1 MSKADLHIHTTYSN
15 DATTTVRG
23 VLKQASL
30 AGMSVVAITDH
41 DEIRGSLEARDL
53 APKYGIEAIPGVEIS
68 TEEGHL
74 IALWVETAPPAGLP
88 LEETLIRIG
97 KQGGLAIA
105 PHPFNHLPS
114 SLSMN
119 ALLPVM
125 NNPRAKGVL
134 RGIETDNMATQ
145 AFNATVK
152 KLSIYLPLAKIG
164 GSDAHVYWAVGGAY
178 TEFPGKTA
186 KDVRTAIENNR
197 TVAVPYTE
205 PILFK
210 ELVSWA
216 HRVVLRRFGFASDVS
231 VESQTVDT
239 QRISASFVRKLREK

>member
-1 MSKADLHIHTTYSN
+1 MSKADLHIHTTYST

-30 AGMSVVAITDH
+30 AGMNVVAITDH

-53 APKYGIEAIPGVEIS
+53 APQYGLEAIPGVEVS
-68 TEEGHL
+68 TEAGHL
-74 IALWVETAPPAGLP
+74 IALWVETAPPPGLS
-88 LEETLIRIG
+88 LEETLMRIG

-178 TEFPGKTA
+178 TEFQGKTA
-186 KDVRTAIENNR
+186 KDLRAALENNR

-205 PILFK
+205 PILVK
-210 ELVSWA
+210 ELASWL
-216 HRVVLRRFGFASDVS
+216 HRVIMRRFGYASDNTS
-231 VESQTVDT
+231 VTQAVGT
-239 QRISASFVRKLREK
+239 QRISDSFIRLVRKK